1 MGSKPITHLRATEV
15 SKQLIVDGEPFLVLG
30 GELQNSSFS
39 SHEYMNEVWPRLKG
53 ANYNTIFAAVSW
65 EQIEPVESEY
75 DFQELDR
82 VITAAREHGLRLVL
96 LWFGSFK
103 NGLSTYVPP
112 WVKTNPIRFPRV
124 KLRAAEARG
133 GLKTADILSVF
144 GEESMRADARA
155 YAALMQH
162 IHDLNRDYATVIM
175 MQVQNEVGVLG
186 DSRDYGEL
194 AEQAFSEPI
203 PNDLLQFLRSDWA
216 QMNQTFRSNFR
227 HFHETSFDKLTH
239 WQDLGGDPALVDEL
253 FMAYHYARYVNH
265 VSNAGKQAYPLP
277 MYTNA
282 WQKYGDEDRDLNA
295 PLVAAGGNEPGVYPS
310 GGGVPNV
317 LDIWQRFAPSLDF
330 IAPDI
335 YLNDYPKTCAKYRHR
350 NQPLLIPEQ
359 RRDEYGALRV
369 WTAFGSYHCLGT
381 APFGVDT
388 VLPEDSPFTAH
399 YALLAKASKYVLAA
413 QARQNASV
421 GFFFD
426 ELFPDGKD
434 PSGPLRTSFGDWD
447 LLIERAFVFG
457 TPGPGFGMVIHLQP
471 EDAFLL
477 IGKGYQVSFQSRD
490 ERAHFSGILRFEEK
504 DVEGDELR
512 TVRLLN
518 GDETRSGKCAVMPA
532 DDPDYGGFPISITI
546 PARTGIAVCQ
556 PYALME

>member
-1 MGSKPITHLRATEV
+1 MTSKPIPHLKNTEV
-15 SKQLIVDGEPFLVLG
+15 SQQLIVDGEPFLILG

-39 SHEYMNEVWPRLKG
+39 SNEYMNEVWPRLKG

-65 EQIEPVESEY
+65 EQIEPVEGEY

-82 VITAAREHGLRLVL
+82 VIIAAREHGFRLVL

-112 WVKTNPIRFPRV
+112 WVKTNATRFPRV
-124 KLRAAEARG
+124 ELRAAEARD
-133 GLKTADILSVF
+133 GLQTADILSVF

-155 YAALMQH
+155 YARLMQH
-162 IHDLNRDYATVIM
+162 VHDMDRDYATVIM
-175 MQVQNEVGVLG
+175 VQVENEVGVLG

-203 PNDLLQFLRSDWA
+203 PDDLLRFLRNDWT
-216 QMNQTFRSNFR
+216 QMNETFRSNF
-227 HFHETSFDKLTH
+227 HHLDETSFDQITH
-239 WQDLGGDPALVDEL
+239 WKKLEGDPALIDEL
-253 FMAYHYARYVNH
+253 FMAYHYARYVNY
-265 VSNAGKQAYPLP
+265 VANAGKQAYPLP
-277 MYTNA
+277 MYTNT
-282 WQKYGDEDRDLNA
+282 WQKYGDEDRDQNA
-295 PLVAAGGNEPGVYPS
+295 PLVAAGGSEPGVYPS

-317 LDIWQRFAPSLDF
+317 LDIWQRFALSLDF

-335 YLNDYPKTCAKYRHR
+335 YLNDYSKTCAKYRHR

-369 WTAFGSYHCLGT
+369 WSAFGSYQCLGT

-388 VLPEDSPFTAH
+388 VIPANSPFTMH
-399 YALLAKASKYVLAA
+399 YALLAKTSQYILAA
-413 QARQNASV
+413 QARKNASV

-426 ELFPDGKD
+426 ELSPDGKD
-434 PSGPLRTSFGDWD
+434 PSQPIRTSFGDWD

-457 TPGPGFGMVIHLQP
+457 TPGTGFGMVIQLQRD
-471 EDAFLL
+471 EFLL

-490 ERAHFSGILRFEEK
+490 ERAHFTGILRFEEK
-504 DVEGDELR
+504 DVEGGELR

-518 GDETRSGKCAVMPA
+518 GDETRSGKSAVMPA
-532 DDPDYGGFPISITI
+532 DDPDYGGFPVSITI
-546 PARTGIAVCQ
+546 PARTAIAVCQ
-556 PYALME
+556 PYALIE

>member
-1 MGSKPITHLRATEV
+1 MTSKPIPHLKDTEV
-15 SKQLIVDGEPFLVLG
+15 SKQLIVDGEPFLILG

-65 EQIEPVESEY
+65 EQIEPVEGEY
-75 DFQELDR
+75 DFLELDR

-112 WVKTNPIRFPRV
+112 WVKIDPVRFPRV

-133 GLKTADILSVF
+133 GLQTADILSVF
-144 GEESMRADARA
+144 GEESMHADARA
-155 YAALMQH
+155 YARLMQH
-162 IHDLNRDYATVIM
+162 IHDMDRDYATVIM
-175 MQVQNEVGVLG
+175 MQVENEVGVLG
-186 DSRDYGEL
+186 DSRDYSEL

-203 PNDLLQFLRSDWA
+203 PNDLLQFLRSDWT
-216 QMNQTFRSNFR
+216 QMNQTFRSNFP
-227 HFHETSFDKLTH
+227 HLDETSFDQITH
-239 WQDLGGDPALVDEL
+239 WKQLGGDPALIDEL

-265 VSNAGKQAYPLP
+265 IANAGKQVYPLP
-277 MYTNA
+277 MYTNT
-282 WQKYGDEDRDLNA
+282 WQRYGDEDRDQNA
-295 PLVAAGGNEPGVYPS
+295 PLVAAGGSEPGIYPS

-335 YLNDYPKTCAKYRHR
+335 YLNDYSKTCAKYRHR

-359 RRDEYGALRV
+359 RRDEYGARRV
-369 WTAFGSYHCLGT
+369 WSAFGSYQCLGT

-388 VLPEDSPFTAH
+388 VLPKDRPFTMH
-399 YALLAKASKYVLAA
+399 YALLAKTSQYILAA
-413 QARQNASV
+413 QARKNASV

-426 ELFPDGKD
+426 ELSADGKD
-434 PSGPLRTSFGDWD
+434 PAQPIRTSFGDWD

-457 TPGPGFGMVIHLQP
+457 TPGPGFGMAIQLQRD
-471 EDAFLL
+471 EFLL

-490 ERAHFSGILRFEEK
+490 ERAHFTGILRFEEK
-504 DVEGDELR
+504 DVEGGELR

-518 GDETRSGKCAVMPA
+518 GDETRSGKSAVMPA
-532 DDPDYGGFPISITI
+532 DDPDYGGFPVSITI
-546 PARTGIAVCQ
+546 PARTGIAVCR
-556 PYALME
+556 PYALID